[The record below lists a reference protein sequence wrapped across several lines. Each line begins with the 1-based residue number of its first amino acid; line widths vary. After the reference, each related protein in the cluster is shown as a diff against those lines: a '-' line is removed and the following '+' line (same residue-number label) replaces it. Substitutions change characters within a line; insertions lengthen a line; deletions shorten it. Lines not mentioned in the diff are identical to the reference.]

1 MYDLGTH
8 FKFDLNKSTAN
19 KECVFKGNNY
29 RITVLTERLIRL
41 EYNENQMFEDYP
53 TELVWYRNFPK
64 PDFVVKE
71 SNKILN
77 ITTKYFELTY
87 VKEKKF
93 GSNKLTP
100 LKNLKIQLLNTDKI
114 WYYGHP
120 EVRNYEAS
128 AFNIDDTKEKR
139 FKKSLYSLDGFVSID
154 DSKTSL
160 ILENGSFKKRD
171 NAGVD
176 IYVFLYDKDFYYCLN
191 DYFMLTGYPPLI
203 PRYALGNWW
212 DKKEFYNE
220 FSIVHL
226 LKKFE
231 DYNIPLSLF
240 TLNKWQRENNFEFS
254 EFYKDPKAVI
264 NYLKTKNVK
273 FGLSIEDPKLFKPN
287 TKSFDKLKEYLY
299 PDKNGNIPLNVF
311 DAKTIDAFLKLI
323 IHPLTNIGVDYFS
336 LNSFDTNDLERLSI
350 LKHYLY
356 YDGFRFEN
364 KRPLISAYNY
374 VTAPH
379 RYPILY
385 AGKSTVG
392 WDTLKKIPS
401 FNASASNSGVSF
413 WSHDV
418 GGTSGGVEDPELF
431 IRSVQLGVFS
441 PIMRLGSD
449 DGKYYKREPW
459 KWGLKPRKITIDFL
473 NLRHKLIPYL
483 YTEAY
488 KYFKYGKPLIEP
500 IYYKYPGMY
509 DDELYKDQ
517 YYVGSTFLVSPMTT
531 KKDYLM
537 NRVIQKFYIPEGTW
551 YGFFT
556 GKQFK
561 GNKKY
566 ISFYRDHEYPVF
578 VKAGAIIPMT
588 LKGTNDTS
596 SPSKTE
602 LQIFPGASNTYSI
615 YEDDGE
621 SNAYLKGDYL
631 ITNVE
636 FIYEKDNYKLTIL
649 PVEGKVGVAP
659 SKRSYKIRFKNTK
672 PTSKVTSYVA
682 STQINNNCYK
692 DESDLI
698 VEVNDIPSNEQLTII
713 CSGQDIEIEA
723 LRILSDDIISI
734 ISDLPIKSSLKQK
747 IDNIMFSNELDLP
760 KKRIAIRKLAHEKEY
775 LEKKYIT
782 LLLKLL
788 EYINEV

>member
-220 FSIVHL
+220 FGIVHL

-273 FGLSIEDPKLFKPN
+273 FGLSIENPKLFKPN

-418 GGTSGGVEDPELF
+418 GGTSGGVEDQELF

-517 YYVGSTFLVSPMTT
+517 YYFGSTFLVSPITT

-596 SPSKTE
+596 SPFKTE

-672 PTSKVTSYVA
+672 PTSKVTSYGA

-698 VEVNDIPSNEQLTII
+698 VEVDDIPSNEQLTII

-734 ISDLPIKSSLKQK
+734 ISDLPIKTSLKQK

>member
-517 YYVGSTFLVSPMTT
+517 YYFGSTFLVSPITT

>member
-19 KECVFKGNNY
+19 KDCVFKGDNY

-64 PDFVVKE
+64 PDFVIKE

-93 GSNKLTP
+93 ESNKLMP
-100 LKNLKIQLLNTDKI
+100 MKNLKIQLLNTDKI

-120 EVRNYEAS
+120 EVRNYDTS

-139 FKKSLYSLDGFVSID
+139 YKKSLYSLDGFVSID
-154 DSKTSL
+154 DSKSSL

-220 FSIVHL
+220 FGIVHL

-240 TLNKWQRENNFEFS
+240 TLNKWQKENNFEFS

-273 FGLSIEDPKLFKPN
+273 FGLSIEDPKVFKPN
-287 TKSFDKLKEYLY
+287 TAPFNKLKEYLY

-336 LNSFDTNDLERLSI
+336 LNSFDKNDIERLSI

-401 FNASASNSGVSF
+401 FNASASNNGVSF

-431 IRSVQLGVFS
+431 IRSIQLGVFS
-441 PIMRLGSD
+441 PIMRLGAD

-459 KWGLKPRKITIDFL
+459 KWGLKPRNITIDFL

-500 IYYKYPGMY
+500 IYYKYPSMY

-517 YYVGSTFLVSPMTT
+517 YFFGSTFLVSPITT

-537 NRVIQKFYIPEGTW
+537 NRVIQKFYIPDGTW

-566 ISFYRDHEYPVF
+566 VSFYRDHEYPVF

-596 SPSKTE
+596 APSKTE
-602 LQIFPGASNTYSI
+602 LQIFPGSSNTYSI

-621 SNAYLKGDYL
+621 SNAYLRGEYL

-636 FIYEKDNYKLTIL
+636 FIYQKDNYKLTIL

-659 SKRSYKIRFKNTK
+659 LKRSYKVRFKNTK
-672 PTSKVTSYVA
+672 PTSKVTSYVS
-682 STQINNNCYK
+682 STQVNNNCYK
-692 DESDLI
+692 DEADLI
-698 VEVNDIPSNEQLTII
+698 VEVDDIPSNEQLTII

-723 LRILSDDIISI
+723 IRIISDDIISI

-760 KKRIAIRKLAHEKEY
+760 RKRIAIRKLAHEKEY
-775 LEKKYIT
+775 LEKKYII

>member
-1 MYDLGTH
+1 MYDLGGH
-8 FKFDLNKSTAN
+8 FRFDLNKSTAN
-19 KECVFKGNNY
+19 KECVFKGDNY

-64 PDFVVKE
+64 PDFVIKE

-87 VKEKKF
+87 VKEKRF
-93 GSNKLTP
+93 ESNKLAPT
-100 LKNLKIQLLNTDKI
+100 KNLKIQLLNTEKV

-120 EVRNYEAS
+120 EVRNYDTS
-128 AFNIDDTKEKR
+128 AFNIYDEKEKS

-154 DSKTSL
+154 DSKSSL

-231 DYNIPLSLF
+231 EYEIPLSLF
-240 TLNKWQRENNFEFS
+240 TLNKWQGDNSFEFS

-264 NYLKTKNVK
+264 NYLKTKHVK
-273 FGLSIEDPKLFKPN
+273 FGLSIEDPKTFIPN
-287 TKSFDKLKEYLY
+287 TKSFEKLKEYLY

-311 DAKTIDAFLKLI
+311 DAKTIDAFLKLL
-323 IHPLTNIGVDYFS
+323 IHPLVNMGVDYFS
-336 LNSFDTNDLERLSI
+336 LNSFDKNDLERLSI

-356 YDGFRFEN
+356 YDSFRFEN

-374 VTAPH
+374 ITAPH

-385 AGKSTVG
+385 AGKSTVS
-392 WDTLKKIPS
+392 WDSLKKIPS
-401 FNASASNSGVSF
+401 FNAAAANSGVSY
-413 WSHDV
+413 WSHDI

-441 PIMRLGSD
+441 PIMRLGAD

-500 IYYKYPGMY
+500 IYYKCPGLY
-509 DDELYKDQ
+509 DDVLYKDQ
-517 YYVGSTFLVSPMTT
+517 YFFGSTFLVSPITT

-537 NRVIQKFYIPEGTW
+537 NRVIQKFYMPEGTW

-556 GKQFK
+556 GKKFK

-578 VKAGAIIPMT
+578 VKAGSIIPMT

-596 SPSKTE
+596 APSKTE

-621 SNAYLKGDYL
+621 SNAYLKGEYL

-659 SKRSYKIRFKNTK
+659 SKRSYKVRFKNTK
-672 PTSKVTSYVA
+672 PTSKVTSYVS

-698 VEVNDIPSNEQLTII
+698 VEVDDIPSNEQLTII

-734 ISDLPIKSSLKQK
+734 ISDLPIKTSLKQK

-760 KKRIAIRKLAHEKEY
+760 KKRIAIRKLANEKER
-775 LEKKYIT
+775 LEKKYIV

>member
-1 MYDLGTH
+1 MYDLGQY
-8 FKFDLNKSTAN
+8 FRFDLNKSTAN
-19 KECVFKGNNY
+19 KECVFKGDNY

-53 TELVWYRNFPK
+53 TELIWYRNFPK
-64 PDFVVKE
+64 PDFVIKE
-71 SNKILN
+71 SSKILN

-87 VKEKKF
+87 IKEKKF
-93 GSNKLTP
+93 DSNKLAP
-100 LKNLKIQLLNTDKI
+100 MKNLKIQLLNTDKI

-120 EVRNYEAS
+120 EVRNYDAS
-128 AFNIDDTKEKR
+128 AFNINDTKEKR

-154 DSKTSL
+154 DSKSSL

-220 FSIVHL
+220 FGIVHL

-231 DYNIPLSLF
+231 QYNIPISLF

-254 EFYKDPKAVI
+254 EFYKDPKSVI

-273 FGLSIEDPKLFKPN
+273 FGLSIEDPKAFKPN
-287 TKSFDKLKEYLY
+287 TKTYNKLKEYLY
-299 PDKNGNIPLNVF
+299 PDKSGNIPLNVF
-311 DAKTIDAFLKLI
+311 DAKTIDAFLKLL
-323 IHPLTNIGVDYFS
+323 IHPLTDMGVDYFS
-336 LNSFDTNDLERLSI
+336 LNTLDKNDLERLSI

-385 AGKSTVG
+385 AGKSEVS

-401 FNASASNSGVSF
+401 FNASATNSGVSF
-413 WSHDV
+413 WSHDI
-418 GGTSGGVEDPELF
+418 GGTSGGMEDQELF

-517 YYVGSTFLVSPMTT
+517 YFFGSTFLVSPITT

-537 NRVIQKFYIPEGTW
+537 NRVIQKFYIPDGTW

-566 ISFYRDHEYPVF
+566 VSFYRDHEYPVF

-588 LKGTNDTS
+588 LKGSNDTS
-596 SPSKTE
+596 APSKTE

-621 SNAYLKGDYL
+621 SNAYLRGEYL

-636 FIYEKDNYKLTIL
+636 FIYQKDNYKLTIL

-659 SKRSYKIRFKNTK
+659 SKRSYKVRFKNTK

-682 STQINNNCYK
+682 SAQINNNCYK
-692 DESDLI
+692 DEADLI
-698 VEVNDIPSNEQLTII
+698 VEVDDIPSNEQLTII

-734 ISDLPIKSSLKQK
+734 ISDLPIKTSLKQK

-760 KKRIAIRKLAHEKEY
+760 KKRIAIRKLANEKER
-775 LEKKYIT
+775 LEKKYIV

>member
-1 MYDLGTH
+1 MYDLGQY

-19 KECVFKGNNY
+19 KECIFKGDNY

-53 TELVWYRNFPK
+53 TELIWYRNFPK

-71 SNKILN
+71 SSKILN

-100 LKNLKIQLLNTDKI
+100 TKNLKISLLNTDKV

-120 EVRNYEAS
+120 EVRNYETS
-128 AFNIDDTKEKR
+128 AFNIDDTKEKKFR
-139 FKKSLYSLDGFVSID
+139 KSLYSLDGFVSID

-231 DYNIPLSLF
+231 EYNIPLSLF
-240 TLNKWQRENNFEFS
+240 TLSKWQRENNFEFS
-254 EFYKDPKAVI
+254 EFYKDPASVI

-273 FGLSIEDPKLFKPN
+273 FGLSIEDPKMFKPG
-287 TKSFDKLKEYLY
+287 TRTFDKLKEYLY
-299 PDKNGNIPLNVF
+299 PDKTGNIPLNVF
-311 DAKTIDAFLKLI
+311 DSKTVDAFLKLL
-323 IHPLTNIGVDYFS
+323 IHPLTNMGVDYLS
-336 LNSFDTNDLERLSI
+336 LNSFDKNDLERLSI

-374 VTAPH
+374 TIASH

-385 AGKSTVG
+385 AGKSTVS

-401 FNASASNSGVSF
+401 FNASATNMGISY

-431 IRSVQLGVFS
+431 IRSIQLGVFS

-500 IYYKYPGMY
+500 IYYKYPNMY

-517 YYVGSTFLVSPMTT
+517 YYFGSTFLVSPITT

-566 ISFYRDHEYPVF
+566 VSFYRDHEYPVF

-621 SNAYLKGDYL
+621 SNAYLRGEYL

-698 VEVNDIPSNEQLTII
+698 VEVDDIPSNEQLTII
-713 CSGQDIEIEA
+713 CSGKDIEIEA

-734 ISDLPIKSSLKQK
+734 ISDLPIKTSLKQK

-760 KKRIAIRKLAHEKEY
+760 KKRIAIKKLVHEKEY

>member
-1 MYDLGTH
+1 MYDLGPY

-19 KECVFKGNNY
+19 KECIFKGNNY
-29 RITVLTERLIRL
+29 RITVITERLVRL

-64 PDFVVKE
+64 PDFIIKE
-71 SNKILN
+71 SSKILN

-87 VKEKKF
+87 VKGKKF
-93 GSNKLTP
+93 SSNKLTP
-100 LKNLKIQLLNTDKI
+100 MKNLKIKLFNTDKI

-120 EVRNYEAS
+120 EVRNYDTS
-128 AFNIDDTKEKR
+128 AFNIDDTKEKI

-154 DSKTSL
+154 DSKSSL

-231 DYNIPLSLF
+231 EYNIPLSLF
-240 TLNKWQRENNFEFS
+240 TLNKWQKENNFEFN
-254 EFYKDPKAVI
+254 ELYKDPKAVI
-264 NYLKTKNVK
+264 KYLKTKNVR
-273 FGLSIEDPKLFKPN
+273 FGLSIEDPKVFKPN
-287 TKSFDKLKEYLY
+287 TGSFNKLKEYLY
-299 PDKNGNIPLNVF
+299 PDKSGNIPFNVY
-311 DAKTIDAFLKLI
+311 DAKTIDAFLKLL
-323 IHPLTNIGVDYFS
+323 IHPLTDMGVDYFS
-336 LNSFDTNDLERLSI
+336 LNTFDKNDLERLSI

-356 YDGFRFEN
+356 YDSFRFEN

-385 AGKSTVG
+385 AGKSTVS

-401 FNASASNSGVSF
+401 FNSSSTNNGVSF
-413 WSHDV
+413 WSHDI
-418 GGTSGGVEDPELF
+418 GGTSGGIEDPELF

-441 PIMRLGSD
+441 PIMRLGAD

-500 IYYKYPGMY
+500 IYYKYPTMY

-517 YYVGSTFLVSPMTT
+517 YFFGSTFLVSPITT

-537 NRVIQKFYIPEGTW
+537 NRVIQKFYIPDGIW

-566 ISFYRDHEYPVF
+566 VSFYRDHEYPVF

-596 SPSKTE
+596 CPSKTE

-621 SNAYLKGDYL
+621 SNAYLRGDYL

-659 SKRSYKIRFKNTK
+659 LKRSYKVRFKNTK
-672 PTSKVTSYVA
+672 PTSKVTSYVS

-698 VEVNDIPSNEQLTII
+698 VEVDNIPSNEQLTII

-723 LRILSDDIISI
+723 LRILSDDIVSI

-747 IDNIMFSNELDLP
+747 IDNIMFSNELDLS
-760 KKRIAIRKLAHEKEY
+760 KKRIAIKKLGHEKES
-775 LEKKYIT
+775 LEKKYII

>member
-1 MYDLGTH
+1 MYDLGQH
-8 FKFDLNKSTAN
+8 FRFDLNKSTAN
-19 KECVFKGNNY
+19 KECIFKGDNY

-53 TELVWYRNFPK
+53 TELIWYRNFPK
-64 PDFVVKE
+64 PEFVVRE
-71 SNKILN
+71 SSKVLN

-87 VKEKKF
+87 MKEKNF
-93 GSNKLTP
+93 LGNKLTP
-100 LKNLKIQLLNTDKI
+100 TKNLKISLLNTDKV

-128 AFNIDDTKEKR
+128 AFNLDDTKDKKFR
-139 FKKSLYSLDGFVSID
+139 KSLYSLDGFVSID
-154 DSKTSL
+154 DSKSSL

-171 NAGVD
+171 NAGLD
-176 IYVFLYDKDFYYCLN
+176 IYVFLYNNDFYYCLN

-220 FSIVHL
+220 FDIVHL

-231 DYNIPLSLF
+231 EYNIPLSLF
-240 TLNKWQRENNFEFS
+240 TLNKWQGNDAFEFS
-254 EFYKDPKAVI
+254 EFYKEPKAVI

-273 FGLSIEDPKLFKPN
+273 FGLSIEDPKAFKPG
-287 TKSFDKLKEYLY
+287 TKVFDKMKEYLY

-311 DAKTIDAFLKLI
+311 DAKTVDAFLKLL
-323 IHPLTNIGVDYFS
+323 IHPLTSMGVDYFS
-336 LNSFDTNDLERLSI
+336 LNSFDKNDLERLSI

-356 YDGFRFEN
+356 YDEFRNES

-374 VTAPH
+374 MTAAH

-385 AGKSTVG
+385 AGKSIVS
-392 WDTLKKIPS
+392 WDTLKKIPL
-401 FNASASNSGVSF
+401 FNASATNMGVSF
-413 WSHDV
+413 WSHDI
-418 GGTSGGVEDPELF
+418 GGTSGGIEDPELF
-431 IRSVQLGVFS
+431 IRFVELGVFS
-441 PIMRLGSD
+441 PIMRLGAD

-473 NLRHKLIPYL
+473 NLRHKLIPYI

-500 IYYKYPGMY
+500 IYYKYPAMY
-509 DDELYKDQ
+509 DDPLYKDQ
-517 YYVGSTFLVSPMTT
+517 YYFGSTFLVSPITT

-556 GKQFK
+556 GKKFK
-561 GNKKY
+561 GNRKY
-566 ISFYRDHEYPVF
+566 VSFYRDHEYPVF

-588 LKGTNDTS
+588 LQGSNDTS
-596 SPSKTE
+596 CPSKTE
-602 LQIFPGASNTYSI
+602 IQIFPGASNTYSI

-621 SNAYLKGDYL
+621 TNAYLKGDYL

-659 SKRSYKIRFKNTK
+659 SKRSYKLRFKNTK
-672 PTSKVTSYVA
+672 PTSKVVSYVA
-682 STQINNNCYK
+682 STQIKNNCYK

-698 VEVNDIPSNEQLTII
+698 VEVDDIPSNEQLTVI
-713 CSGQDIEIEA
+713 CSGNDIEIDA
-723 LRILSDDIISI
+723 IRIISEDIISI
-734 ISDLPIKSSLKQK
+734 ISDLPIKTTLKQK
-747 IDNIMFSNELDLP
+747 IDNIMFSNELDLA

>member
-1 MYDLGTH
+1 MYDLGQH

-19 KECVFKGNNY
+19 KECVFKGDNY
-29 RITVLTERLIRL
+29 RITILTERLIRL

-53 TELVWYRNFPK
+53 TKLVWYRNFPK
-64 PDFVVKE
+64 PDFVIKE

-100 LKNLKIQLLNTDKI
+100 MKNLKIQLLNTDKI

-120 EVRNYEAS
+120 EVRNYDAS
-128 AFNIDDTKEKR
+128 VFNINDKKEKR

-154 DSKTSL
+154 DSKSSL

-240 TLNKWQRENNFEFS
+240 TLNRWQKENNFEFS
-254 EFYKDPKAVI
+254 EFYKDPKAII
-264 NYLKTKNVK
+264 NYLKTKNIK
-273 FGLSIEDPKLFKPN
+273 FGLSIEDPKSFVPN
-287 TKSFDKLKEYLY
+287 TSPFNKLKEYLY

-336 LNSFDTNDLERLSI
+336 LNSFDISDLERLTI

-385 AGKSTVG
+385 AGKSIVS

-401 FNASASNSGVSF
+401 FNASATNSGVSF
-413 WSHDV
+413 WSHDI
-418 GGTSGGVEDPELF
+418 GGTTGGIEDSELF
-431 IRSVQLGVFS
+431 IRSIQLGVFS

-459 KWGLKPRKITIDFL
+459 RWGLKPRNITIDFL

-500 IYYKYPGMY
+500 IYYKYPSMY

-517 YYVGSTFLVSPMTT
+517 YFFGSTFLVSPITR
-531 KKDYLM
+531 KKDQLM
-537 NRVIQKFYIPEGTW
+537 NRVIQKFYIPDGIW
-551 YGFFT
+551 YEFFT

-561 GNKKY
+561 GNRKY
-566 ISFYRDHEYPVF
+566 VSFYRDHEYPVF

-596 SPSKTE
+596 APSKTE

-621 SNAYLKGDYL
+621 SNAYLRGEYL
-631 ITNVE
+631 ITNIE

-649 PVEGKVGVAP
+649 PVEGKMGVAP
-659 SKRSYKIRFKNTK
+659 SKRSYKVRFKNTK

-692 DESDLI
+692 DGADLI
-698 VEVNDIPSNEQLTII
+698 VEVDEIPSNEQLTII

-723 LRILSDDIISI
+723 IRIISDDIISI
-734 ISDLPIKSSLKQK
+734 ISDLPIKTSLKQK
-747 IDNIMFSNELDLP
+747 IDNIMFSNELDLS
-760 KKRIAIRKLAHEKEY
+760 KKRISIKKLAHEKEY

>member
-1 MYDLGTH
+1 MYDLGQY
-8 FKFDLNKSTAN
+8 FRFDLNKSTAN
-19 KECVFKGNNY
+19 KECVFKGDNY

-53 TELVWYRNFPK
+53 TELIWYRNFPK
-64 PDFVVKE
+64 PDFVIKE
-71 SNKILN
+71 SSKILN

-87 VKEKKF
+87 IKEKKF
-93 GSNKLTP
+93 DSNKLAP
-100 LKNLKIQLLNTDKI
+100 MKNLKIQLLNTDKI

-120 EVRNYEAS
+120 EVRNYDAS
-128 AFNIDDTKEKR
+128 AFNINDTKEKR

-154 DSKTSL
+154 DSKSSL

-220 FSIVHL
+220 FGIVHL

-231 DYNIPLSLF
+231 QYNIPISLF

-254 EFYKDPKAVI
+254 EFYKDPKSVI

-273 FGLSIEDPKLFKPN
+273 FGLSIEDPKAFKPN
-287 TKSFDKLKEYLY
+287 TKTYNKLKEYLY
-299 PDKNGNIPLNVF
+299 PDKSGNIPLNVF
-311 DAKTIDAFLKLI
+311 DAKTIDAFLKLL
-323 IHPLTNIGVDYFS
+323 IHPLTDMGVDYFS
-336 LNSFDTNDLERLSI
+336 LNTLDKNDLERLSI

-385 AGKSTVG
+385 AGRSEVS

-401 FNASASNSGVSF
+401 FNASATNSGVSF
-413 WSHDV
+413 WSHDI
-418 GGTSGGVEDPELF
+418 GGTSGGMEDQELF

-517 YYVGSTFLVSPMTT
+517 YFFGSTFLVSPITT

-537 NRVIQKFYIPEGTW
+537 NRVIQKFYIPDGTW

-556 GKQFK
+556 GKQYK

-566 ISFYRDHEYPVF
+566 VSFYRDHEYPVF

-588 LKGTNDTS
+588 LKGSNDTS
-596 SPSKTE
+596 APSKTE

-621 SNAYLKGDYL
+621 SNAYLRGEYL

-636 FIYEKDNYKLTIL
+636 FIYQKDNYKLTIL

-659 SKRSYKIRFKNTK
+659 SKRSYKVRFKNTK

-692 DESDLI
+692 DEADLI
-698 VEVNDIPSNEQLTII
+698 VEVDDIPSNEQLTII

-734 ISDLPIKSSLKQK
+734 ISDLPIKTSLKQK

-760 KKRIAIRKLAHEKEY
+760 KKRIAIRKLANEKER
-775 LEKKYIT
+775 LEKKYIV